1 MNSQIQAPV
10 TLLPLPIPQQTEC
23 FDTMPETEIPDL
35 NENRTSVVQTIPQ
48 NDNFDILLYNEIA

>member
-1 MNSQIQAPV
+1 
-10 TLLPLPIPQQTEC
+10 
-23 FDTMPETEIPDL
+23 MPETEIPDL